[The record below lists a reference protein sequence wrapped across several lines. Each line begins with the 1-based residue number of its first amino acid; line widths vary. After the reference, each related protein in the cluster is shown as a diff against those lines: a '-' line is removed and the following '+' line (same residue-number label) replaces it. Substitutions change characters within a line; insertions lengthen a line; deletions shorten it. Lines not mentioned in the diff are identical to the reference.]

1 MLYTTANET
10 SGVSKELDQLLSKQQ
25 AVVADAM
32 DRYIRSAH
40 LPKEVRSLRN
50 GIFELRV
57 RAECC
62 AIRLHFANT
71 SDSSGRVAL
80 ALLVVNKKTQQARN
94 QDIEKSLK
102 RLSDWEERHRPR

>member
-1 MLYTTANET
+1 MLYTTANES
-10 SGVSKELDQLLSKQQ
+10 SGVSKELDQLTRDQR
-25 AVVADAM
+25 AVLIDAM
-32 DRYIRSAH
+32 DRYIRGAH

-57 RAECC
+57 SADRC

-71 SDSSGRVAL
+71 SDSSGLVAL

-102 RLSDWEERHRPR
+102 RLSDWKERHRPR